1 LRIEPVSICRANRRT
16 LARSIQRS
24 IRLLGDP
31 DEILPKTGD
40 VVLIK
45 PNLGW
50 DKDWRTG
57 TTTSPHFVQAMIDLL
72 GPRRPSKI
80 IVGESPSI
88 GIRAKD
94 VFHSTGYDQLRGKGL
109 EIRDLGV
116 DELSEVRLPRG
127 TLLRKVLLPASY
139 LAADYFINAPVVK
152 THVNTCVTLST
163 KNLKGLLPSSEK
175 KRFHLLGLDRCIAEL
190 SSIIEHD
197 LILVDGQ
204 IGQEGMGP
212 ISGSPVKLGVVIA
225 GFNPLAVDATCIRV
239 MKIPFTRVKHL
250 RIARKLGL
258 GPASK
263 GIRLAGD
270 PLPSVSRRF
279 QTPPRDFSKAYEG
292 IRIVAGDPCSG
303 CIGSL
308 TVSLERMLNAGELE
322 ILKSKIG
329 CVNIAIGPRARVPE
343 EPEGPWVIVGRC
355 LWQLK
360 SRGLFIPGCS
370 PQGWFVRDVLR
381 SMIGLEPL
389 FVDKSLLMGCAES
402 SATRTG
408 NDPFHTGT
416 VGSRSRE

>member
-1 LRIEPVSICRANRRT
+1 LGREPVSICRANRRT
-16 LARSIQRS
+16 LARSVQRA
-24 IRLLGDP
+24 IGLLGDP
-31 DEILPKTGD
+31 DEILPKRDD

-57 TTTSPHFVQAMIDLL
+57 TTTSPHFVQAIIDLL
-72 GPRRPSKI
+72 EDRHPSRI

-88 GIRAKD
+88 GMRAKD
-94 VFHSTGYDQLRGKGL
+94 VFRVTGFDRLRGKGL
-109 EIRDLGV
+109 EIKDLGA
-116 DELSEVRLPRG
+116 DELSQVRLPQG

-139 LAADYFINAPVVK
+139 LAADYFINVPVVK

-175 KRFHLLGLDRCIAEL
+175 KRFHLLGLDQCIAEL

-204 IGQEGMGP
+204 VGQEGMGP
-212 ISGSPVKLGVVIA
+212 ISGSPVKLRVIIA
-225 GFNPLAVDATCIRV
+225 GLNPLAVDATCIRI
-239 MKIPFTRVKHL
+239 MKIPFARVKHL

-258 GPASK
+258 GPNSR

-270 PLPSVSRRF
+270 PIRSVSRRF
-279 QTPPRDFSKAYEG
+279 RTPPRDFSKAYEG

-308 TVSLERMLNAGELE
+308 TVSLERMLKAGELE
-322 ILKSKIG
+322 ILKARIG
-329 CVNIAIGPRARVPE
+329 CVNIAIGPKARVLQ
-343 EPEGPWVIVGRC
+343 EPEGRWVIVGRC
-355 LWQLK
+355 LRQLK
-360 SRGLFIPGCS
+360 SRGLFVPGCS
-370 PQGWFVRDVLR
+370 PQGWFVRDVIR

-389 FVDKSLLMGCAES
+389 FVDKSLLTSCAEP
-402 SATRTG
+402 SATKTENG
-408 NDPFHTGT
+408 PFHTRT
-416 VGSRSRE
+416 VGLRSSE